1 MQPLDFDE
9 TWEYGVIEEEKGEI
23 LLPLPLSNNAKN
35 ISICKRLIM
44 FQFGIRKKITYGFY
58 LLLIITVGSAILT
71 FTIIKLVERQVTF
84 SEVVEDFFNTTL
96 EVRRFEKNYFLYRQ
110 EKDFQENQLYWL
122 KIRDIFENNSSALH
136 LVVSSADI
144 QRLAQV
150 IAAYNGYMGQLHDYN
165 QRIDN
170 KDESNINSNQPRDLD
185 HLEEQ
190 IRSSGKELTEFG
202 EKTRDTVKQKIK
214 LLLKTTQNILLT
226 SIVCLFVAALAIATF
241 LGRRVVSS
249 LKMLEG
255 YTKIISQGDFVE
267 ITVGEGEQEIRS
279 LLTAFNRMTKE
290 LQIRQSQLVQSEKLA
305 ALGTLLS
312 GVAHELNNPL
322 SNISTSAQILG
333 EEIET
338 DDVEFKRNLLVQI
351 ESQSDKARD
360 IVKTLLE
367 FSRIKEFK
375 KEPLLLKKLVDET
388 ILLVRG
394 HTPHNVSIAVEVM
407 EDLTII
413 ADKQRM
419 QQVLLNLIKNGM
431 DAMQADGHIWISAS
445 DTGSYSSYNGVEIL
459 IEDDGPGIEAELVKK
474 IFDPFFTTKD
484 VGKGSGL
491 GLFIVHDI
499 IEWHGGSITVDS
511 RPGLGTTFIIWLP
524 GTQ

>member
-1 MQPLDFDE
+1 ML
-9 TWEYGVIEEEKGEI
+9 
-23 LLPLPLSNNAKN
+23 
-35 ISICKRLIM
+35 
-44 FQFGIRKKITYGFY
+44 
-58 LLLIITVGSAILT
+58 
-71 FTIIKLVERQVTF
+71 
-84 SEVVEDFFNTTL
+84 
-96 EVRRFEKNYFLYRQ
+96 
-110 EKDFQENQLYWL
+110 
-122 KIRDIFENNSSALH
+122 
-136 LVVSSADI
+136 
-144 QRLAQV
+144 
-150 IAAYNGYMGQLHDYN
+150 
-165 QRIDN
+165 
-170 KDESNINSNQPRDLD
+170 
-185 HLEEQ
+185 
-190 IRSSGKELTEFG
+190 
-202 EKTRDTVKQKIK
+202 
-214 LLLKTTQNILLT
+214 
-226 SIVCLFVAALAIATF
+226 CLFVAAMAIAAF

-290 LQIRQSQLVQSEKLA
+290 LQIRQHQLVQSEKLA

-322 SNISTSAQILG
+322 SNISTSAQILS
-333 EEIET
+333 EEIEE
-338 DDVEFKRNLLVQI
+338 DDVEFKTNLITQI
-351 ESQSDKARD
+351 ETQADKARD

-367 FSRIKEFK
+367 FSRIKEFR
-375 KEPLLLKKLVDET
+375 KEKLLFKKLVDET

-394 HTPHNVSIAVEVM
+394 HAPDNVIIAVDIP
-407 EDLTII
+407 EDLTIL

-419 QQVLLNLIKNGM
+419 QQVLLNLIKNGI
-431 DAMQADGHIWISAS
+431 DAILDNGHIWISAS
-445 DTGSYSSYNGVEIL
+445 NTAYFSSYNGVEIL
-459 IEDDGPGIEAELVKK
+459 IEDDGPGIEEEQLKK

-524 GTQ
+524 EIQQES

>member
-1 MQPLDFDE
+1 
-9 TWEYGVIEEEKGEI
+9 
-23 LLPLPLSNNAKN
+23 
-35 ISICKRLIM
+35 M
-44 FQFGIRKKITYGFY
+44 FQLGIRKKITSGFY
-58 LLLIITVGSAILT
+58 LLLIIMVGSAILT
-71 FTIIKLVERQVTF
+71 FTIVKRVEKQVTF
-84 SEVVEDFFNTTL
+84 GEVVEDFFNTTL

-110 EKDFQENQLYWL
+110 EKDFQENQSYRL
-122 KIRDIFENNSSALH
+122 KIQEIF
-136 LVVSSADI
+136 
-144 QRLAQV
+144 
-150 IAAYNGYMGQLHDYN
+150 
-165 QRIDN
+165 
-170 KDESNINSNQPRDLD
+170 NINSDALEEVIFSTDIQHLAYVIASYNDNMERFHEYAQKLGQKDENGTTIRPQRLE

-190 IRSSGKELTEFG
+190 IRATGKELTEFG
-202 EKTRDTVKQKIK
+202 EKTRDNVKQKIK
-214 LLLKTTQNILLT
+214 LLLKTTKHILLV
-226 SIVCLFVAALAIATF
+226 SMLCLFVAALAIAAF
-241 LGRRVVSS
+241 LGRRVVNS

-267 ITVGEGEQEIRS
+267 ISVGEGEQEIRS

-290 LQIRQSQLVQSEKLA
+290 LQIRQHQLVQSEKLA

-322 SNISTSAQILG
+322 SNISTSAQILS
-333 EEIET
+333 EEIEE
-338 DDVEFKRNLLVQI
+338 DGVEFKKNLITQI
-351 ESQSDKARD
+351 ETQADKARD

-367 FSRIKEFK
+367 FSRIKEFR
-375 KEPLLLKKLVDET
+375 KEKLLFKKLMDET

-394 HTPHNVSIAVEVM
+394 HAPDNVIIAVEIP
-407 EDLTII
+407 EDLTIF

-419 QQVLLNLIKNGM
+419 QQVLLNLIKNGI
-431 DAMQADGHIWISAS
+431 DAIQDNGHIWISAS
-445 DTGSYSSYNGVEIL
+445 NTAYFSSYNGVEIL
-459 IEDDGPGIEAELVKK
+459 IEDDGPGIEAEQLKK

-524 GTQ
+524 EIQQES

>member
-1 MQPLDFDE
+1 
-9 TWEYGVIEEEKGEI
+9 
-23 LLPLPLSNNAKN
+23 
-35 ISICKRLIM
+35 M
-44 FQFGIRKKITYGFY
+44 FQLGIRKKITYGFY

-71 FTIIKLVERQVTF
+71 FAIVKRVERQVTF
-84 SEVVEDFFNTTL
+84 SEVIEDFFNTTL

-136 LVVSSADI
+136 LVVSSPEI

-150 IAAYNGYMGQLHDYN
+150 IAAYNGHMGQLHEYD
-165 QRIDN
+165 QKSGR
-170 KDESNINSNQPRDLD
+170 KDENSVSTIHPRQLER
-185 HLEEQ
+185 LEEQ
-190 IRSSGKELTEFG
+190 VRSSGKELTEFG

-214 LLLKTTQNILLT
+214 LLLKTTQNILLA
-226 SIVCLFVAALAIATF
+226 SMLCLFVAALAIAAF
-241 LGRRVVSS
+241 LGRRVVNS

-267 ITVGEGEQEIRS
+267 ISVGEGEQEIRS

-290 LQIRQSQLVQSEKLA
+290 LQIRQHQLVQSEKLA

-322 SNISTSAQILG
+322 SNISTSAQILS
-333 EEIET
+333 EEIEGG
-338 DDVEFKRNLLVQI
+338 DAEFKKNLITQI
-351 ESQSDKARD
+351 ETQSDKARD

-375 KEPLLLKKLVDET
+375 KEKLFLKKLVDET

-394 HTPHNVSIAVEVM
+394 HAPDNVIIAVEIP
-407 EDLTII
+407 EKLTII

-419 QQVLLNLIKNGM
+419 QQVLLNLIKNGI
-431 DAMQADGHIWISAS
+431 DAIRDNGHIWISAS
-445 DTGSYSSYNGVEIL
+445 DTGHYSSYNGVEIL
-459 IEDDGPGIEAELVKK
+459 IEDDGPGIEAEQLKK

-499 IEWHGGSITVDS
+499 IEWHGGNITVDS

-524 GTQ
+524 ETQQESEYE

>member
-1 MQPLDFDE
+1 
-9 TWEYGVIEEEKGEI
+9 
-23 LLPLPLSNNAKN
+23 
-35 ISICKRLIM
+35 M

-71 FTIIKLVERQVTF
+71 FAIVKRVERQVTF
-84 SEVVEDFFNTTL
+84 GEVVEDFFNTTL

-144 QRLAQV
+144 QQLAHV
-150 IAAYNGYMGQLHDYN
+150 ITAYNEHMGRLHEYD
-165 QRIDN
+165 QRIGH
-170 KDESNINSNQPRDLD
+170 KDESSASSNQPRGLE

-190 IRSSGKELTEFG
+190 VRSSGKELTEFG

-214 LLLKTTQNILLT
+214 LLLKTTQNILLA
-226 SIVCLFVAALAIATF
+226 SMLCLFVAALAIAAF
-241 LGRRVVSS
+241 LGRRVVNS

-290 LQIRQSQLVQSEKLA
+290 LQIRQHQLVQSEKLA

-322 SNISTSAQILG
+322 SNISTSAQILS
-333 EEIET
+333 EEIEEG
-338 DDVEFKRNLLVQI
+338 DAEFKKNLITQI
-351 ESQSDKARD
+351 ETQADKARD

-375 KEPLLLKKLVDET
+375 KAKLLLKKLVEET

-394 HTPHNVSIAVEVM
+394 HAPDNVIISVEIP

-419 QQVLLNLIKNGM
+419 QQVLLNLIKNGI
-431 DAMQADGHIWISAS
+431 DAIQDNGHIWISAS
-445 DTGSYSSYNGVEIL
+445 DTGYYSSYNGVEIL
-459 IEDDGPGIEAELVKK
+459 IEDDGPGIEAEQLKK

-524 GTQ
+524 ETQQES